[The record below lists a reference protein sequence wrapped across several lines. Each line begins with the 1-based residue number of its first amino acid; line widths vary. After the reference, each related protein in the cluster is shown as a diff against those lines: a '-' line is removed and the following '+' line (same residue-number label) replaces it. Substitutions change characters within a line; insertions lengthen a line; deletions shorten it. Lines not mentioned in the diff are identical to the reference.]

1 MASRT
6 CDLVERVH
14 PAHQFDLDALL
25 RYASS
30 HVHTFPRSP
39 FKFSVSQF
47 GHGQSNP
54 TFLLEASSSS
64 SVKQYVLR
72 KKPPGKLLESAYAVE
87 REFQVIEALGIHTQ
101 VPVPKVFCLCIDSSV
116 IGTPFY
122 IMEYLDGRIFLDPGL
137 PV

>member
-14 PAHQFDLDALL
+14 PVHQFDLDALL

-30 HVHTFPRSP
+30 HVHTFSRSP
-39 FKFSVSQF
+39 SKFSISQF
-47 GHGQSNP
+47 GLGRSNP
-54 TFLLEASSSS
+54 MFLLEASSST
-64 SVKQYVLR
+64 SVKRYVLW
-72 KKPPGKLLESAYAVE
+72 KKPPGKLLESAHAVK
-87 REFQVIEALGIHTQ
+87 REFQVIEAFGIHTQ
-101 VPVPKVFCLCIDSSV
+101 VPISKVFCLCTDSSV

-122 IMEYLDGRIFLDPGL
+122 IMEFLDGRIFLDPVL

>member
-39 FKFSVSQF
+39 SKFSVSQF

-54 TFLLEASSSS
+54 TFLLETSSGS
-64 SVKQYVLR
+64 SVKRYVLR
-72 KKPPGKLLESAYAVE
+72 KKPPGKLLESAHAIE
-87 REFQVIEALGIHTQ
+87 REFQVCYQILNMLT
-101 VPVPKVFCLCIDSSV
+101 CIYIYISSDV
-116 IGTPFY
+116 CIVTLKQSP
-122 IMEYLDGRIFLDPGL
+122 IIL
-137 PV
+137 VKTCTT